1 MKHLNK
7 LIAAAILCAGLSTQA
22 QDADHPWAVTI
33 GANAVNT
40 KVSSAK
46 GFSHK
51 MGGYFQTSDWN
62 ILPSISYLNVSRYL
76 GDGFSLGVVG
86 SVNKIEKFISDE
98 SEGYLKYNPGD
109 LSYYGIDAEV
119 KYSFKELLNTKVVDP
134 FLLVGGGYTF
144 MGDAS
149 AGTVNGGLGLNFW
162 FTQNI
167 ALTVQ
172 STYKHSFDDTRD
184 PNVDVASHM
193 QHFMGIRFQFGGKDT
208 DGDGIL
214 DKYDEC
220 PDVPGLAEFNGCPD
234 TDGDGVPDHK
244 DECPEVPGPKENKGC
259 PWPDRDGD
267 GVPDHLDECPD
278 VPGPASN
285 RGCPE
290 IKEEQVKQLNDYGKT
305 ILFHTGKFTFQDA
318 SYAVLDNIVKI
329 MKEYPTAK
337 FHIAGYTDS
346 TGSDKINV
354 PLSDNRANAVK
365 VYLVEKG
372 VDASR
377 LTSKG
382 YGSAEPI
389 ASNKTVKGRELN
401 RRVEIQLQK

>member
-46 GFSHK
+46 GFSHR

-86 SVNKIEKFISDE
+86 SVNKIDKFISSE
-98 SEGYLKYNPGD
+98 SDGYFKYNPGD

-119 KYSFKELLNTKVVDP
+119 KYSFKEILNSKVVDP
-134 FLLVGGGYTF
+134 FVLVGGGYTF

-149 AGTVNGGLGLNFW
+149 TGTVNGGLGLNFW

-167 ALTVQ
+167 ALTFQ
-172 STYKHSFDDTRD
+172 STYKHSFDDTRTPD
-184 PNVDVASHM
+184 VDVASHM
-193 QHFMGIRFQFGGKDT
+193 QHFVGVRFQFGGKDT

-220 PDVPGLAEFNGCPD
+220 PDVPGLPEFNGCPD
-234 TDGDGVPDHK
+234 TDGDGI
-244 DECPEVPGPKENKGC
+244 
-259 PWPDRDGD
+259 
-267 GVPDHLDECPD
+267 PDHLDECPD
-278 VPGPASN
+278 VPGLPEFN
-285 RGCPE
+285 GCP
-290 IKEEQVKQLNDYGKT
+290 D
-305 ILFHTGKFTFQDA
+305 
-318 SYAVLDNIVKI
+318 
-329 MKEYPTAK
+329 
-337 FHIAGYTDS
+337 TD
-346 TGSDKINV
+346 GDGI
-354 PLSDNRANAVK
+354 PDH
-365 VYLVEKG
+365 
-372 VDASR
+372 
-377 LTSKG
+377 
-382 YGSAEPI
+382 
-389 ASNKTVKGRELN
+389 
-401 RRVEIQLQK
+401 